1 MGRTRGGGA
10 SLYYVCVKT
19 DLHFFHQL
27 VQAPSPFIMLEN
39 KLPCTLSALDEPRCI
54 FYQFIIKADVDST
67 AHSSGPGPEP
77 VAGVVLEENIRL
89 F

>member
-1 MGRTRGGGA
+1 
-10 SLYYVCVKT
+10 
-19 DLHFFHQL
+19 
-27 VQAPSPFIMLEN
+27 MLEN